1 MPTKVNYPAGSR
13 PDTLSTGLESSQYWA
28 DRVARDAIAHSRR
41 AARGLVT
48 VRSASS
54 PSGGKHIGNMN
65 DQVRAYFIHLAVE
78 DAGCTSR
85 VVQTSDDMDPLRVV
99 PSRLPDGEGEWRELA
114 RGVVQEFS
122 SHLGEPVSRV
132 DDPFGCHGSW
142 AEHFTVLL
150 DEGLRSI
157 DVKLETYYVSE
168 MYRRGEFDPVIRETL
183 SKLDKVREVMSRFR
197 SKDLRS
203 WIPFQAVCEN
213 CGKIATRAVS
223 FDMNSWTVEYECTGG
238 VLHGKY
244 AVKGCGHK
252 GTTSL
257 RNGKLPW
264 RIEWVADWKL
274 FDTDAEPF
282 GKEHYEGS
290 WKSGVALAREVFGFE
305 PPVPLVYEFFLVDG
319 QKMSSR
325 LGNAYTLHDLS
336 KIMEPEVIRYIYTK
350 RPIAHRDVAIK
361 SLPKFVDEFDRFE
374 RSVFEGKAQ
383 TEILR
388 TYRFLFERPPTEKPY
403 RVPYSV
409 AAYIVQFYP
418 PEEAFNRMVSSG
430 MVPSDLDERNS
441 ASVMNRL
448 RLASNWV
455 KLFAGEEYKVV
466 LRQPPAKVDDPR
478 IKRAFEYV
486 SSVYSEKEM
495 DGDALQNLLY
505 EAAKKFGVPTQRFF
519 EKGYEITIGK
529 RTGPRLGP
537 FLATLDKGYVV
548 KLFSSLEVEG
558 PPKG

>member
-1 MPTKVNYPAGSR
+1 M
-13 PDTLSTGLESSQYWA
+13 STELERSKYWA
-28 DRVARDAIAHSRR
+28 DRVAKDAIAHSRR

-48 VRSASS
+48 VRSAGS

-65 DQVRAYFIHLAVE
+65 DQVRAYFIHLAIE
-78 DAGCTSR
+78 DAGYASR

-99 PSRLPDGEGEWRELA
+99 PSRLPNSEGEWRELTGEMV
-114 RGVVQEFS
+114 RELS
-122 SHLGEPVSRV
+122 RHLGEPVSRV
-132 DDPFGCHGSW
+132 EDPFGCHGNW
-142 AEHFTVLL
+142 AEHFTHLL
-150 DEGLRSI
+150 DDGLKMI

-168 MYRRGEFDPVIRETL
+168 MYKKGDFDVMIKEVL
-183 SKLDKVREVMSRFR
+183 SKLDKVREVMSKFR
-197 SKDLRS
+197 TKDLKS

-213 CGKIATRAVS
+213 CGKITTRAVS

-252 GTTSL
+252 STTSL

-290 WKSGVALAREVFGFE
+290 WKSGVALAKEVFEFE

-350 RPIAHRDVAIK
+350 RPIAHRDITIK

-374 RSVFEGKAQ
+374 RSVFEDEAQ

-388 TYRFLFERPPTEKPY
+388 TYRFLFEKTPTERPY
-403 RVPYSV
+403 RVPYST

-418 PEEAFNRMVSSG
+418 PEEAFNRMVRSG
-430 MVPSDLDERNS
+430 MIPSDLDDENS
-441 ASVMNRL
+441 AGVLKRL
-448 RLASNWV
+448 RLANNWV
-455 KLFAGEEYKVV
+455 KIFAGEEYKIV
-466 LRQPPAKVDDPR
+466 LRQPPVKVDNQR

-486 SSVYSEKEM
+486 ATIYSEKEM
-495 DGDALQNLLY
+495 DGDSLQNLLY
-505 EAAKKFGVPTQRFF
+505 ETARVFEVPAQKFF

-537 FLATLDKGYVV
+537 FLATLDKSYVV
-548 KLFSSLEVEG
+548 KLFSNLELENS
-558 PPKG
+558 